1 MNNSRISWKNSI
13 FTRLII
19 TFIIIM
25 GPIFI
30 LSIGIFKWSDSRLSE
45 EILKSVNSQ
54 ISYYMND
61 FDNDITRIKK
71 LQFDLTQDEDL
82 NKIANEFELMDNFE
96 RTKTVLRIQR
106 RLTAV
111 KSSSAYIENVRVLVP
126 SIKWDIYDEGYA
138 KGSYNEISKEEIDA
152 LKEVPIDSESQII
165 CRNNQLFLLVVFPK
179 YNNEKEEPLFII
191 KVDLS
196 RTAIKQALLQLS
208 NYKNSGFIFEKP
220 SQKFIIENVNEQ
232 NSDRYLFN
240 AISSRLKERK
250 SDSISL
256 EVNRRKYIL
265 IYTTSEYTGITL
277 SICLQQDD
285 VLKSLNILGLWYLVF
300 FLVVIMIIGIYS
312 FYSYKLIQKPL
323 VKLINSFKNIENGDF
338 QIKLEY
344 VYNDEFGY
352 LFRRFN
358 EMVINL
364 ETLIDQ
370 AYKQKILTQK
380 AELKQLQSQIN
391 PHFLYNS
398 YFLLHRLIKRED
410 YQNAIKFSKE
420 IGKYFQFI
428 TRSADDVVNLNK
440 EIEHARIYTEIQ
452 GMRFEG
458 RIRIEF
464 GKLPEEIANIQVPRL
479 ILQPIIENAF
489 EHGLENKQDNGLLTV
504 QFVEQEKGVLI
515 IVEDNGEDLTEGDI
529 EALNRDLRSI
539 DNEKETTGI
548 ININKRLKLFYG
560 NESDISVSQA
570 DIGGLRVCINI
581 ITEGKGEK

>member
-106 RLTAV
+106 RLTAI